1 MASGSRIVPL
11 KGSLGCLMIW
21 EVCRCWMGDYVLL
34 EFYHFVYAIQLV
46 GIGDLGGLYSGFD
59 LYIATWWNS

>member
-34 EFYHFVYAIQLV
+34 KYFTILFMRFNWWVL
-46 GIGDLGGLYSGFD
+46 GILEGCIVDLSC
-59 LYIATWWNS
+59 I